1 MPAVCVASA
10 VGLASE
16 VAGNDIFR
24 LQQITFLLV
33 VLLLGGGIKE

>member
-10 VGLASE
+10 VGLVLE